1 MMELAPLVLP
11 VIVLVLISIRSIQM
25 AKKMVRR
32 RQTLARL
39 RRLTREESKP
49 RLYSVIH

>member
-1 MMELAPLVLP
+1 MTDILPLVLP
-11 VIVLVLISIRSIQM
+11 VTALVLISIRSIQM

-39 RRLTREESKP
+39 QRLTREESKP